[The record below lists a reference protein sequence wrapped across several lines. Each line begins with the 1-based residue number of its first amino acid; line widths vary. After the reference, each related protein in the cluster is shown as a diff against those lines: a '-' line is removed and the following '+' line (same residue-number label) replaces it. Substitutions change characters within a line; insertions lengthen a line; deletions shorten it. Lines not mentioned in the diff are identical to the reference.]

1 MENHTNFHDF
11 FFEKSLSNPYYISF
25 NIYEFN
31 CFLDKRFLSFA
42 NNNFL
47 DSLFFSKRRQKFSI
61 VPLNTWE
68 IFIWRNLN

>member
-11 FFEKSLSNPYYISF
+11 FLKSLSNPYYISF
-25 NIYEFN
+25 NICEFN

-47 DSLFFSKRRQKFSI
+47 DSLFFRKDDKSF